1 MLLGRAVIQC
11 PRRGDDAGSSDDL
24 FVFYNFILFPLSITF
39 LATNL
44 IYLKTSY
51 KYSPRMP
58 TDLPYAAEAESSLS
72 PDELEVLRRQYYR
85 EIEQGHVT
93 IQSKF
98 NYGKSLLSTVLRK
111 DSDCIQVGAS

>member
-1 MLLGRAVIQC
+1 
-11 PRRGDDAGSSDDL
+11 
-24 FVFYNFILFPLSITF
+24 
-39 LATNL
+39 
-44 IYLKTSY
+44 
-51 KYSPRMP
+51 MP

-98 NYGKSLLSTVLRK
+98 NYGKCLLSTVLRK